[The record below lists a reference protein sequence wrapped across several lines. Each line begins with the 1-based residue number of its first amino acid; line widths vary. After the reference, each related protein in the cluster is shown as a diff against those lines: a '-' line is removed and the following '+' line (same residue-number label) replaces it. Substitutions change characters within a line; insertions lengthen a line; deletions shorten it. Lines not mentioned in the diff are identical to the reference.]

1 MGLII
6 HSMAQSKKLLVATA
20 FQKESEAALKYAI
33 RLAEKIKADIILVH
47 IIEQLSLIAENFMT
61 KDLNKN
67 IMDFAEQKIVSF
79 ANKALGKHSVKII
92 PLVKKGKVYT
102 IIAQLAKEHKVEFIF
117 MGRSE
122 KHDIVR
128 NIFGTNTHHIIGE
141 SHVPVITA
149 KSLNRMT
156 GFNHILLPLDLTKST
171 QEKIS
176 EAVYV
181 ARLFNS
187 RITLMTVLEKN
198 WVSQEIKFS
207 TKLRSIQEI
216 LISLGIK
223 CEYKTVEK
231 SGQKVSDLI
240 IQEGKK
246 CKADL
251 IMVMTQ
257 EETELRGF
265 FIGTTALAVIRKSD
279 LPVLSIIP
287 GAESIEM
294 LPSSVLDT
302 VIDPIDFF

>member
-1 MGLII
+1 MVK
-6 HSMAQSKKLLVATA
+6 SKKLLVATA
-20 FQKESEAALKYAI
+20 FQKESEAALSSAI
-33 RLAEKIKADIILVH
+33 RLAEKINADIVLVH
-47 IIEQLSLIAENFMT
+47 VIEQLSLIAENFMT

-79 ANKALGKHSVKII
+79 ANKVLGKHKVKII
-92 PLVKKGKVYT
+92 PLVKKGKVYS
-102 IIAQLAKEHKVEFIF
+102 IIAQLAKEHDAEFIF

-141 SHVPVITA
+141 SQVPVITA
-149 KSLNRMT
+149 KSLGDVT

-176 EAVYV
+176 EAVHV
-181 ARLFNS
+181 AKLFNA

-207 TKLRSIQEI
+207 SKLRSIQEM
-216 LISLGIK
+216 LINLGIK
-223 CEYKTVEK
+223 CDYKTIEK
-231 SGQKVSDLI
+231 KGKKVSDLI

-251 IMVMTQ
+251 IVVMTQ
-257 EETELRGF
+257 EEAELRDF
-265 FIGTTALAVIRKSD
+265 LIGTTALAVIRKSD

-294 LPSSVLDT
+294 LPESVLET
-302 VIDPIDFF
+302 VVDPIDFF